1 MFLRVY
7 SFDSWDRHVLEGYGF
22 ADLPSR
28 PGNLFLPYLELILS
42 WIGTHDL
49 SITTWRPFGDRVTR
63 LKSFFIGGS
72 TELEDIEFINDLHL
86 GDVRI
91 VEY

>member
-1 MFLRVY
+1 MALLTYHRDQVY
-7 SFDSWDRHVLEGYGF
+7 EYQILNIRY
-22 ADLPSR
+22 P
-28 PGNLFLPYLELILS
+28 NLID
-42 WIGTHDL
+42 GTGTYDI

-86 GDVRI
+86 SDVSI
-91 VEY
+91 FEIISLC